1 MMKAD
6 GLSLYLI
13 EARKHCSQNLAEL
26 DELREDLINNNFR
39 SRDYRAVE
47 RVLQVY
53 TELCIGLAKHWLK
66 GLNKE
71 SASDAYKTFSLLRE
85 QSQITSDELV
95 NWRKIL
101 GMRNGLVHDYL
112 NIDLAIVE
120 SVIREKH
127 YGQLNDFCL
136 KAIDFLS
143 KN

>member
-1 MMKAD
+1 MKAE
-6 GLSLYLI
+6 GLTLYLK
-13 EARKHCSQNLAEL
+13 EAHKHCIQNLAEL
-26 DELREDLINNNFR
+26 DELRDDLVSGNFR

-66 GLNKE
+66 SINKE
-71 SASDAYKTFSLLRE
+71 SASDAYRTFSLLRE
-85 QSQITSDELV
+85 NSQISADELAD
-95 NWRKIL
+95 WRKIL

-127 YGQLNDFCL
+127 YGQLNLFCL

-143 KN
+143 KS

>member
-1 MMKAD
+1 MKAE
-6 GLSLYLI
+6 GLSLYLK
-13 EARKHCSQNLAEL
+13 EAAKHCSQNLAEL
-26 DELREDLINNNFR
+26 DELREDLINGNFR

-66 GLNKE
+66 SLNKE
-71 SASDAYKTFSLLRE
+71 SASDAYRTFSMLRE
-85 QSQITSDELV
+85 QSQITADELA

-120 SVIREKH
+120 GVVRERH
-127 YGQLNDFCL
+127 YEQLNVFCL
-136 KAIDFLS
+136 RAILFLS
-143 KN
+143 KQ

>member
-1 MMKAD
+1 MDAE
-6 GLSLYLI
+6 GLTLYLK
-13 EARKHCSQNLAEL
+13 EARKHCIQNFAEL
-26 DELREDLINNNFR
+26 DELRDDLINGDFR

-66 GLNKE
+66 SINKE

-85 QSQITSDELV
+85 NSQISIDELA

-120 SVIREKH
+120 SVVRDKH
-127 YGQLNDFCL
+127 YEQLNEFCL
-136 KAIDFLS
+136 KAIAFLS